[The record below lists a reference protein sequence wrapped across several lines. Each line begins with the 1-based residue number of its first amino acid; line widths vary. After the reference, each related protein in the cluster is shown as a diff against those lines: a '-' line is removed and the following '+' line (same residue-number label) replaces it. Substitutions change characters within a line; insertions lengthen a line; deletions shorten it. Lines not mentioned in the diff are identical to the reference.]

1 MSFLQKAIE
10 RNKQREQTPPQPKPK
25 PKPKPRTKSKQ
36 QPPQKPDE
44 QEVTLLKR
52 LLLLYLEYQQ
62 FDYVQETRMI
72 DLGRAL
78 QDLNVLLTLQKKEI
92 AQQLVG
98 DGELEKG
105 TRGGFSLP

>member
-1 MSFLQKAIE
+1 
-10 RNKQREQTPPQPKPK
+10 
-25 PKPKPRTKSKQ
+25 
-36 QPPQKPDE
+36 
-44 QEVTLLKR
+44 
-52 LLLLYLEYQQ
+52 
-62 FDYVQETRMI
+62 MI
-72 DLGRAL
+72 DLGRAQ